1 VASVVISSQ
10 VESGD
15 PHGAAAVSVVLV
27 VLALVVLAG
36 IQLLS
41 RRAAR
46 RG

>member
-15 PHGAAAVSVVLV
+15 EHAAAAVSVVLV